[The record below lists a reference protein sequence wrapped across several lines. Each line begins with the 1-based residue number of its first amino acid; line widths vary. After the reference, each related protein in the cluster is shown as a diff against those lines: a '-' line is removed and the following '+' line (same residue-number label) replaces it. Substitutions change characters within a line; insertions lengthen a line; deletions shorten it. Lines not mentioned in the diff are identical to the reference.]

1 MGSSLRAFSKMKTII
16 SLIFVLGTVTC
27 HGSYYRSVY
36 SPYYRTRQYS
46 TYRRS
51 YSPLYSPP
59 VVSPSLRTT
68 SNQDDSTHPGTA
80 AALAYIN
87 KNFNLDSCGQQSKA
101 YIDSIMAGNSRE
113 VASQAATAVYQQNY
127 ARGVP
132 LSAACLAAEVAW
144 KNAVA
149 RGQDPVLPASLAY
162 MEASPSDSP
171 CYVSGKEYIQA
182 SLSGSTP
189 TDANLAA
196 TKAFASQISNLA
208 SQGVTDIDLT
218 CLESTQAWGA
228 SSDIASSA
236 SAAAMMAFMQKALQT
251 GYNGYDPV
259 CAAALDAYINAY
271 LGGAS
276 EEEANEAAGKA
287 FVSAV
292 DANPDFS
299 MTSHCGKAAQAYM
312 ENF

>member
-16 SLIFVLGTVTC
+16 SLIFVLGTVSC

-80 AALAYIN
+80 ALAYIN

-113 VASQAATAVYQQNY
+113 VA
-127 ARGVP
+127 
-132 LSAACLAAEVAW
+132 C

-189 TDANLAA
+189 TEANLAA

-208 SQGVTDIDLT
+208 KQGVTDIDLT
-218 CLESTQAWGA
+218 CLESTKAWAA
-228 SSDIASSA
+228 SSDILSSA
-236 SAAAMMAFMQKALQT
+236 NAAAMMAFIQEALQT
-251 GYNGYDPV
+251 GTTGYDPV
-259 CAAALDAYINAY
+259 CAAALDAYIESY

-276 EEEANEAAGKA
+276 EEKANEAAGKA

-292 DANPDFS
+292 DANPSFKMD
-299 MTSHCGKAAQAYM
+299 SHCGKAAQAFM
-312 ENF
+312 ANF

>member
-16 SLIFVLGTVTC
+16 SLIFVLGTVSC

-80 AALAYIN
+80 A
-87 KNFNLDSCGQQSKA
+87 
-101 YIDSIMAGNSRE
+101 
-113 VASQAATAVYQQNY
+113 
-127 ARGVP
+127 
-132 LSAACLAAEVAW
+132 
-144 KNAVA
+144 
-149 RGQDPVLPASLAY
+149 SLAY

-189 TDANLAA
+189 TEANLAA

-208 SQGVTDIDLT
+208 KQGVTDIDLT
-218 CLESTQAWGA
+218 CLESTKAWAA
-228 SSDIASSA
+228 SSDIPSSA
-236 SAAAMMAFMQKALQT
+236 NAAAMMAFIQESLQT
-251 GYNGYDPV
+251 GTPAYDPV
-259 CAAALDAYINAY
+259 CAAALDAYIESY

-276 EEEANEAAGKA
+276 EEKANEAAGKA

-292 DANPDFS
+292 DANPSFKMD
-299 MTSHCGKAAQAYM
+299 SHCGKAAQAFM
-312 ENF
+312 ANF